1 MLTVKHKQITNNTDD
16 YTMFVNYTVWNIE
29 KNNIDIFFLQIN
41 IFNILH
47 FYISQNLQFWLIVF
61 YFIILLLSSQTK
73 VQQIILQTEFPQM

>member
-47 FYISQNLQFWLIVF
+47 FYISQNCKFWLIVF